1 MILNGS
7 LPLPLPDPP
16 EEEERNTDPLAVGLL
31 ELAQLREPLHP
42 EVNLVM
48 FWFLRMRKQRI

>member
-1 MILNGS
+1 MILNS
-7 LPLPLPDPP
+7 SLPLPDPP